1 MSETVSKEP
10 VALLKECESGC
21 KMAENS
27 LDQVTPFAKDEKM
40 QTLLKE
46 SRKTHEEIGNECH
59 KLLNEYGA
67 PERDPHPTAKVF
79 SWISTE
85 FKLAIDSGNHQIASL
100 MTDGCNMGVKSLSK
114 YLNQYA
120 AADEVS
126 KDITKRLI
134 SLEEKLAKDMRGF
147 L

>member
-1 MSETVSKEP
+1 MSETVNKET

-100 MTDGCNMGVKSLSK
+100 MTDGCNMGIKSISE
-114 YLNQYA
+114 YMNQYPNA
-120 AADEVS
+120 SSESV
-126 KDITKRLI
+126 T
-134 SLEEKLAKDMRGF
+134 LAKKLIRAEETFMEELRPF